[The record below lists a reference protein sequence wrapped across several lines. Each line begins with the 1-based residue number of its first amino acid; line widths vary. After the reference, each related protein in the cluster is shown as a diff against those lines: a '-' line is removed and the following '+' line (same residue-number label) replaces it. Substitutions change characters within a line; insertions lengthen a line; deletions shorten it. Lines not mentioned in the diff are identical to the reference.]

1 MDATFRDATLKGHL
15 WEDVSRKLADLG
27 YKRSAKKCKE
37 KFENVHKYYKRT
49 KEGRTGRQDGKSYRF
64 FDELEAL
71 HAAAPQPQ
79 PPLQKQ
85 QQQLPPASTT
95 APPLHAFAAPV
106 SAPPPISSMPPPT
119 GPMQPAPISSAA
131 PAGQVQTLVELPGA
145 HQPLNLLQ
153 GFSFSSM
160 SESESEG
167 DDMTA
172 ETGGSHDRLGKRKR
186 GGDGGSGSKKTMS
199 FFEGLMQQVVD
210 RQEEMQRRFL
220 ETMETLESGDGAHG
234 AGGGVSQ
241 AGGCP
246 PQPRAGAAR
255 SGARRRGLQG
265 RRHHRLPPAHRRA
278 VRAAPYRRCRPN
290 ASAGACCPYHA
301 AAKTTFSSAATAVAT
316 GDTAAEANLS
326 RAAPAAPDTTAAQGC
341 VAAGRRHAAQ
351 RARDLWPVT
360 RAGAR
365 RRPSRRVG
373 ARKGGVVIAVA
384 QDGGGRA
391 HPASHGPGHALPGD
405 GCQGSALGGHFVR
418 DAAAGVQPELE
429 AVQGEVG
436 EHQQV
441 LQEGEGEQQEAAR
454 GLQDLPVL
462 PPARGHLHRQE
473 APPQR
478 RRRRCRSSCSRL
490 PRSAE
495 LEPARDRREEHQR
508 RQEEQ
513 RGIRWRHAGAADQ
526 QWRDSADDDARRFR
540 HRHRHE
546 EARRHHQDVKRAP
559 ASGVHHGGRNG
570 QRRVHRR
577 RGGRRGRRQNA
588 VQDTVPEAEPRRHHN
603 QHRTSTA
610 SDDACTSGADF
621 GSDQRL
627 PCHGSI
633 GARAAHFSNRTYT
646 RSNPKKKKRSITHT
660 VTITSSLPVHQAPSV
675 HHQHHIVLVHPVIPP
690 RHSIIY

>member
-186 GGDGGSGSKKTMS
+186 G
-199 FFEGLMQQVVD
+199 
-210 RQEEMQRRFL
+210 
-220 ETMETLESGDGAHG
+220 
-234 AGGGVSQ
+234 
-241 AGGCP
+241 
-246 PQPRAGAAR
+246 
-255 SGARRRGLQG
+255 
-265 RRHHRLPPAHRRA
+265 
-278 VRAAPYRRCRPN
+278 
-290 ASAGACCPYHA
+290 
-301 AAKTTFSSAATAVAT
+301 ATAVAT